1 MKQNKLFQLWST
13 VMAKKT
19 GSNSKKQN
27 RPLPQIFIEPTNDET
42 ASCPLRIKEIQDL
55 VAEIIILGT
64 KRGRP
69 SRSEEELKD
78 VA

>member
-1 MKQNKLFQLWST
+1 
-13 VMAKKT
+13 MAKKT

-27 RPLPQIFIEPTNDET
+27 RPLPQIFFEPTNDET